1 MNEQM
6 KKRKVKK
13 DVTSKR
19 KSVVKN
25 VTEQGVN
32 EIVLEPLEFSEGEEK
47 AIKYTTIIY
56 RTRELIKALTNRKY
70 TPTQDVL
77 FDLIRPTREFRKGLY
92 LELNETERAYL
103 WNYLGMVYYVIDDMI
118 DIMDELE
125 KKNEWTI
132 N

>member
-25 VTEQGVN
+25 VTEQDVN
-32 EIVLEPLEFSEGEEK
+32 DIVLEPVEFSEEEK
-47 AIKYTTIIY
+47 TIKYTTIVY

-125 KKNEWTI
+125 KKNE
-132 N
+132 

>member
-25 VTEQGVN
+25 VTEQDVN
-32 EIVLEPLEFSEGEEK
+32 DIVLEPVEFSEEEEK

-125 KKNEWTI
+125 KKNE
-132 N
+132 

>member
-25 VTEQGVN
+25 VTEQDVN
-32 EIVLEPLEFSEGEEK
+32 DIVLEPVEFSEEK
-47 AIKYTTIIY
+47 AIKYTTIVY

-125 KKNEWTI
+125 KKNE
-132 N
+132 

>member
-25 VTEQGVN
+25 VTEQDVN
-32 EIVLEPLEFSEGEEK
+32 DIVLEPVEFSEEEEK

-92 LELNETERAYL
+92 LELNETEQAYL

-125 KKNEWTI
+125 KKNE
-132 N
+132 

>member
-25 VTEQGVN
+25 VTEQDVN
-32 EIVLEPLEFSEGEEK
+32 DIVLEPVEFSEEEEK

-56 RTRELIKALTNRKY
+56 RARELIKALTNRKY

-125 KKNEWTI
+125 KKNE
-132 N
+132 

>member
-25 VTEQGVN
+25 VTEQDVN
-32 EIVLEPLEFSEGEEK
+32 DTVLEPVEFSEEEEK

-125 KKNEWTI
+125 KKNE
-132 N
+132 

>member
-25 VTEQGVN
+25 VTEQGVK
-32 EIVLEPLEFSEGEEK
+32 EIVLEPVEFSEEEEK

-125 KKNEWTI
+125 KKNE
-132 N
+132 

>member
-32 EIVLEPLEFSEGEEK
+32 EIVLEPVEFSEEEEK

-56 RTRELIKALTNRKY
+56 RTRGLIKALTNRKY

-125 KKNEWTI
+125 KKNE
-132 N
+132 

>member
-32 EIVLEPLEFSEGEEK
+32 EIVLEPVEFSK
-47 AIKYTTIIY
+47 K
-56 RTRELIKALTNRKY
+56 KKK
-70 TPTQDVL
+70 P
-77 FDLIRPTREFRKGLY
+77 
-92 LELNETERAYL
+92 LNIQRSFIAQG
-103 WNYLGMVYYVIDDMI
+103 N
-118 DIMDELE
+118 
-125 KKNEWTI
+125 
-132 N
+132 

>member
-25 VTEQGVN
+25 VTEQDVN
-32 EIVLEPLEFSEGEEK
+32 EIVLEPVEFSEEEEK

-125 KKNEWTI
+125 KKNE
-132 N
+132 

>member
-25 VTEQGVN
+25 VTEQDVN
-32 EIVLEPLEFSEGEEK
+32 DIVLEPVEFSEEEEK

-103 WNYLGMVYYVIDDMI
+103 WNYLGMVYYVIDDMS

-125 KKNEWTI
+125 KKNE
-132 N
+132 

>member
-32 EIVLEPLEFSEGEEK
+32 EIVLEPVEFSEEEEK

-92 LELNETERAYL
+92 LELNETEQAYL

-125 KKNEWTI
+125 KKNE
-132 N
+132 

>member
-25 VTEQGVN
+25 VTEQDVN
-32 EIVLEPLEFSEGEEK
+32 DIVLEPVEFSEEEEK

-77 FDLIRPTREFRKGLY
+77 FDVIRPTREFRKGLY

-125 KKNEWTI
+125 KKNE
-132 N
+132 

>member
-25 VTEQGVN
+25 VTEQDVN
-32 EIVLEPLEFSEGEEK
+32 DIVLEPVEFSEEEEK
-47 AIKYTTIIY
+47 AIIY
-56 RTRELIKALTNRKY
+56 NDHLSH
-70 TPTQDVL
+70 
-77 FDLIRPTREFRKGLY
+77 KG
-92 LELNETERAYL
+92 
-103 WNYLGMVYYVIDDMI
+103 
-118 DIMDELE
+118 
-125 KKNEWTI
+125 I

>member
-32 EIVLEPLEFSEGEEK
+32 EIVLEPLEFSEEEEK

-125 KKNEWTI
+125 KKNE
-132 N
+132 

>member
-25 VTEQGVN
+25 VTEQDVN
-32 EIVLEPLEFSEGEEK
+32 DIVLEPVEFSEEEEN

-92 LELNETERAYL
+92 LELNQTERAYL

-125 KKNEWTI
+125 KKNE
-132 N
+132 

>member
-25 VTEQGVN
+25 VTEQDVN
-32 EIVLEPLEFSEGEEK
+32 DIVLEPVEFSEEEEK

-125 KKNEWTI
+125 KNE
-132 N
+132 

>member
-1 MNEQM
+1 M

-32 EIVLEPLEFSEGEEK
+32 EIVLEPVEFSEEEEK

-125 KKNEWTI
+125 KKNE
-132 N
+132 

>member
-25 VTEQGVN
+25 VTEQDVN
-32 EIVLEPLEFSEGEEK
+32 DIVLEPVEFSEEEEN

-125 KKNEWTI
+125 KKNE
-132 N
+132 

>member
-32 EIVLEPLEFSEGEEK
+32 EIVLEPIEFSEEEEK

-92 LELNETERAYL
+92 LELNETEQAYL

-125 KKNEWTI
+125 KKNE
-132 N
+132 

>member
-32 EIVLEPLEFSEGEEK
+32 EIVLEPVEFSEEVEK

-92 LELNETERAYL
+92 LELNETEQAYL

-125 KKNEWTI
+125 KKNE
-132 N
+132 

>member
-25 VTEQGVN
+25 VTEQGVK
-32 EIVLEPLEFSEGEEK
+32 EIVLEPVEFSEEVEK

-125 KKNEWTI
+125 KKNE
-132 N
+132 

>member
-25 VTEQGVN
+25 VTEQDVN
-32 EIVLEPLEFSEGEEK
+32 DIVLEPVEFSEEEEH

-77 FDLIRPTREFRKGLY
+77 FELIRPTREFRKGLY

-125 KKNEWTI
+125 KKNE
-132 N
+132 

>member
-25 VTEQGVN
+25 VTEQDVN
-32 EIVLEPLEFSEGEEK
+32 DIVLEPVEFSEEEK

-77 FDLIRPTREFRKGLY
+77 FNLIRPTREFRKGLY

-125 KKNEWTI
+125 KKNE
-132 N
+132 

>member
-25 VTEQGVN
+25 VTEQEVN
-32 EIVLEPLEFSEGEEK
+32 DIVLEPVEFSEEEEN

-77 FDLIRPTREFRKGLY
+77 FELIRPTREFRKGLY

-125 KKNEWTI
+125 KKNE
-132 N
+132 

>member
-25 VTEQGVN
+25 VTEQDVN
-32 EIVLEPLEFSEGEEK
+32 DIVLKPVEFSEEEEN

-125 KKNEWTI
+125 KKNE
-132 N
+132 

>member
-1 MNEQM
+1 M

-25 VTEQGVN
+25 VTEQDVN
-32 EIVLEPLEFSEGEEK
+32 DIVLEPVEFSEEEEN

-125 KKNEWTI
+125 KKNE
-132 N
+132 

>member
-25 VTEQGVN
+25 VTEQDVN
-32 EIVLEPLEFSEGEEK
+32 DIVLEPAEFSEEEEK

-125 KKNEWTI
+125 KKNE
-132 N
+132 

>member
-1 MNEQM
+1 MNEEM

-32 EIVLEPLEFSEGEEK
+32 EIVLEPVEFSEEEEK

-125 KKNEWTI
+125 KKNE
-132 N
+132 

>member
-32 EIVLEPLEFSEGEEK
+32 EIVLEPVEFSEEEEK

-125 KKNEWTI
+125 KKNE
-132 N
+132 